1 MQTAIGLTI
10 VLFYTTRHT
19 EMEPDTEKTR
29 TGKAHDRIYRK
40 HPSA

>member
-19 EMEPDTEKTR
+19 ETVTWHIKTK
-29 TGKAHDRIYRK
+29 TGEAHD
-40 HPSA
+40 